1 MMRYRAARQ
10 ASRRSLISQ
19 YANSLGHAITRHRA
33 DVALRAA
40 NVEAEMASR
49 ARAAFVANM
58 SHELRTPL
66 NAIIGFSDVLR
77 DTDDQK
83 LDHGQ
88 VVEFNDYIHASAVNL
103 LDMINRLLELTK
115 IHSGSITLNPEA
127 VDVSE
132 IIAACVAHLA
142 ERAAAA
148 KIEIASHKD
157 DRAGLAFVDPA
168 RTRQIFLNLIDNAI
182 KFSEAGGKVA
192 IRVERAPSARIVVT
206 ISDTGIGMSD
216 GDIETVLSRF
226 GQVDSGLDRR
236 YDGTGTGL
244 PIARALTELQ
254 GGVLTITSQ
263 PRLGTDV
270 RVVLPVADRTS
281 IAALGEPT
289 GARA

>member
-1 MMRYRAARQ
+1 MLQYRGARRGG
-10 ASRRSLISQ
+10 RRSLISQ

-40 NVEAEMASR
+40 NVEGEMASR

-77 DTDDQK
+77 DSDKET
-83 LDHGQ
+83 LERGQ
-88 VVEFNDYIHASAVNL
+88 VVEFTNYIHASAVSL

-127 VDVSE
+127 VDLSE
-132 IIAACVAHLA
+132 IIAVCIVHLG

-148 KIEIASHKD
+148 GVEVASHKD
-157 DRAGLAFVDPA
+157 DRAGPAYVDPT

-182 KFSEAGGKVA
+182 KFSPEGGRVTVS
-192 IRVERAPSARIVVT
+192 VERAPSARIVVT
-206 ISDTGIGMSD
+206 IADEGIGMSEN
-216 GDIETVLSRF
+216 DIETVLHRF
-226 GQVDSGLDRR
+226 GQVDSGRDRR
-236 YDGTGTGL
+236 YDGTGAGL

-254 GGVLTITSQ
+254 GGVLTISSQ
-263 PRLGTDV
+263 PHHGTDV
-270 RVVLPVADRTS
+270 RVVLPGADRTP
-281 IAALGEPT
+281 APVLGEPA

>member
-1 MMRYRAARQ
+1 MLQYRGARHG
-10 ASRRSLISQ
+10 SRRTLISQ

-40 NVEAEMASR
+40 NVEGEMASR

-77 DTDDQK
+77 DSDNET
-83 LDHGQ
+83 LERGQ
-88 VVEFNDYIHASAVNL
+88 VVEFTNYIHASAVSL

-115 IHSGSITLNPEA
+115 IHSGSISLNPEEA
-127 VDVSE
+127 DLSE
-132 IIAACVAHLA
+132 IVAACVAHLG

-148 KIEIASHKD
+148 RVEVDCHKD
-157 DRAGLAFVDPA
+157 HRAGLAYVDPT

-182 KFSEAGGKVA
+182 KFSEDGGKVT
-192 IRVERAPSARIVVT
+192 IYVEQAPSARIVVT
-206 ISDTGIGMSD
+206 ISDKGIGMSEE
-216 GDIETVLSRF
+216 DIATVLSRF
-226 GQVDSGLDRR
+226 GQLEFGLDRR

-254 GGVLTITSQ
+254 GGVLTISSR
-263 PRLGTDV
+263 PRHGTDV
-270 RVVLPVADRTS
+270 RVLLPVADRTS
-281 IAALGEPT
+281 IAVPGEST
-289 GARA
+289 GTPS

>member
-1 MMRYRAARQ
+1 MLQYRGARRG
-10 ASRRSLISQ
+10 SRRTLISQ

-40 NVEAEMASR
+40 NVEGEMASR

-77 DTDDQK
+77 DSDNEI
-83 LDHGQ
+83 LERGQ
-88 VVEFNDYIHASAVNL
+88 VVEFTSYIHASAVSL

-115 IHSGSITLNPEA
+115 IHSGSISLHPEEA
-127 VDVSE
+127 DLSE
-132 IIAACVAHLA
+132 IVAACVAHLG

-148 KIEIASHKD
+148 GVEVASHMD
-157 DRAGLAFVDPA
+157 DRAGLAYVDPT

-182 KFSEAGGKVA
+182 KFSREGGRVTVS
-192 IRVERAPSARIVVT
+192 VERAPSARIVVT
-206 ISDTGIGMSD
+206 IADEGIGMSED
-216 GDIETVLSRF
+216 DIETVLRRF

-236 YDGTGTGL
+236 YDGTGAGL

-254 GGVLTITSQ
+254 GGVLTISSQ
-263 PRLGTDV
+263 PHRGTDV
-270 RVVLPVADRTS
+270 RVLLPTADRTS
-281 IAALGEPT
+281 IAVPGEST
-289 GARA
+289 GARS